1 MFSSSHRHLQC
12 ALYSGSSDV
21 ERHQQTCGCRWQEK
35 EYILKTLGHRTVPI
49 EVGPHYLHPSWH
61 QRLLPFSEFWEASF
75 GSASGPT
82 SDGVDA
88 AVCHCDGGRDLEVPV
103 RTRCGSCDPSCNPSP
118 QWPAGADRTDVGVM
132 GKAECGMCECAAA
145 AAAEHESG
153 SIDAATLGAR
163 RCAAAAIQNDAETH
177 WEPLGDGG
185 TSSDAGMPGCAA
197 AGSND
202 GFVAASRENE
212 RGMVDAAK
220 HVVCRCAASAEE
232 GANTMNRAAPLR
244 KGECVSTCAAACAGG
259 GLGSLPGIA
268 SAAADREARMVA
280 QGSGAGREES
290 KMYLAQHELFEQVPA
305 LRRDIMVRCF
315 CALPPCMQ

>member
-12 ALYSGSSDV
+12 ALYSGSSYV

-75 GSASGPT
+75 GSASHPT

-88 AVCHCDGGRDLEVPV
+88 AVCHRDGGRDLDVPV
-103 RTRCGSCDPSCNPSP
+103 RTRCGSSDPSCNPSP

-132 GKAECGMCECAAA
+132 GKTECGMCEWAAA
-145 AAAEHESG
+145 AAA
-153 SIDAATLGAR
+153 IQKDAGTR
-163 RCAAAAIQNDAETH
+163 

-185 TSSDAGMPGCAA
+185 TSSDAGMPGCTA

-202 GFVAASRENE
+202 VLDAASRENE
-212 RGMVDAAK
+212 RGMVDAAN
-220 HVVCRCAASAEE
+220 HVVCRYAASAEE
-232 GANTMNRAAPLR
+232 GANTMNQAAPLL

-259 GLGSLPGIA
+259 GLGSLPRIA
-268 SAAADREARMVA
+268 SAAADREARMDA
-280 QGSGAGREES
+280 QGRGAGREES

-315 CALPPCMQ
+315 CALPQCTQ